1 MTDEINFSYTE
12 ILKRKID
19 NRLRSAWKV
28 EVGYAQLKGLKK
40 ETLEDLDKCLNFY
53 EDENKNNPSVN
64 YEGGYAIQIIR
75 SYRSLEIYE
84 KQQKQKRELEELQE
98 LEELDIKE

>member
-1 MTDEINFSYTE
+1 MTDKINFSYTE

-40 ETLEDLDKCLNFY
+40 ETQKKSFFSNNFK
-53 EDENKNNPSVN
+53 KNEKINNSSVN
-64 YEGGYAIQIIR
+64 YGPGYAITMIR
-75 SYRSLEIYE
+75 SYKSLEIYE
-84 KQQKQKRELEELQE
+84 IEENKKRQLKELQE
-98 LEELDIKE
+98 LEELDIEE